1 MIRPFIFAV
10 CLLAFLSFE
19 AHSQGPPPEPPG
31 YRMEDYRAP
40 TPATLAGARVVTTN
54 EAEDLWKA
62 GASFVDVV
70 AHAPR
75 PANLPPE
82 TIWREK
88 VRMNIPGSIWLPD
101 TGYGALAAE
110 TESYLRQGL
119 ERIRNGDHARWLI
132 IYCRRD
138 CWMSWNAAKRALT
151 MGYENVAWYPEGTD
165 GWEAAGLPLR
175 IAEPASAD

>member
-70 AHAPR
+70 ALLRVQRTYR
-75 PANLPPE
+75 PK
-82 TIWREK
+82 RF
-88 VRMNIPGSIWLPD
+88 G
-101 TGYGALAAE
+101 
-110 TESYLRQGL
+110 
-119 ERIRNGDHARWLI
+119 
-132 IYCRRD
+132 
-138 CWMSWNAAKRALT
+138 AKRC
-151 MGYENVAWYPEGTD
+151 G
-165 GWEAAGLPLR
+165 
-175 IAEPASAD
+175 